1 MSYAEV
7 GIPFFGKGRMGTD
20 GQTAWEIP
28 FMGDPKLREGGER
41 EFALLAGRL
50 NSEIEWRTLYRRVET
65 VGSEE
70 VDGKRAYVVVK
81 TFRLAEPVTEHYDA
95 ASHLLVK
102 SIAKMPSADGEPIV
116 ETLPSD
122 YRKEGGVLI
131 PHRIVIKSAGRV
143 RIMTIRSVT
152 VNQDAPPGAFDI
164 PSEIQAL
171 LDCK

>member
-1 MSYAEV
+1 M
-7 GIPFFGKGRMGTD
+7 
-20 GQTAWEIP
+20 
-28 FMGDPKLREGGER
+28 
-41 EFALLAGRL
+41 
-50 NSEIEWRTLYRRVET
+50 YRRVKT
-65 VGSEE
+65 VGCEE

-81 TFRLAEPVTEHYDA
+81 TFRLAEPVTEYYDA

-102 SIAKMPSADGEPIV
+102 SITKMPTADGEPVV

-131 PHRIVIKSAGRV
+131 PHRIVTKSAGRV

-164 PSEIQAL
+164 PFEIQAL